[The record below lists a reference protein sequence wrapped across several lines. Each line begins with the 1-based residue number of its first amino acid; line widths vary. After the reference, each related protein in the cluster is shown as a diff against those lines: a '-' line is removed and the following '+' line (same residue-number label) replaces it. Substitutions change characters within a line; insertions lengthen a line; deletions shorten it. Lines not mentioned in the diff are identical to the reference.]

1 MVDGLCKISIQ
12 VSTDTKFV
20 KIVKSTSNLLLKPYD
35 ATNMIINF
43 LKALC
48 VE

>member
-1 MVDGLCKISIQ
+1 MLCKISIQ
-12 VSTDTKFV
+12 VRADTKFV
-20 KIVKSTSNLLLKPYD
+20 KIVKINANLLLKPYD

-43 LKALC
+43 FEALC